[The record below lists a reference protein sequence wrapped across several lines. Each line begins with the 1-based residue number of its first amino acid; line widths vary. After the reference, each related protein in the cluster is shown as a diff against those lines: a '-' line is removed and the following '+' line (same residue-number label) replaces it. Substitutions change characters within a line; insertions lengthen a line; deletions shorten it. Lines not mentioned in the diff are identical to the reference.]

1 MPIRRHN
8 GRDIVGSGRQYRRSA
23 TTTVTSSRIALR
35 DVNWLGDRPLSDEGM
50 AVAVKI
56 RSAHGPVPAT
66 LFGKSDGGG
75 EVLFDTPERAV
86 APGQAC
92 VFYAGSRVL
101 GGGFIRRE
109 G

>member
-1 MPIRRHN
+1 VVKLDPATRRVV
-8 GRDIVGSGRQYRRSA
+8 VGPEEALGKG
-23 TTTVTSSRIALR
+23 RIALR

-66 LFGKSDGGG
+66 LFGKPDGGA
-75 EVLFDTPERAV
+75 EVVFDTPERAV

-92 VFYAGSRVL
+92 VFYAGTRVL